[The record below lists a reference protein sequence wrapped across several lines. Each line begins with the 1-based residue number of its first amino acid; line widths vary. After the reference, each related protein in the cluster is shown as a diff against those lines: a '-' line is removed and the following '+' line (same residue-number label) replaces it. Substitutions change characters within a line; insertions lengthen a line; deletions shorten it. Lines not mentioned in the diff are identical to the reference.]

1 MGPGLCQLAMEQGTQ
16 PLWACCVSPEVTD
29 QHGSRRPGEFAGANQ
44 LGLQKAEPGSH
55 LGQRSARGRG
65 PQCSAR
71 LDHPLACPC
80 LGVALQ
86 RRTLLVGGTGKGT
99 VAWPRRGQHVLF
111 GAGQGEVGLQRAS
124 KCSIK
129 PVLGDWAQQG
139 PSSSGRRE
147 NKVPSVAPPALGGE
161 TV

>member
-1 MGPGLCQLAMEQGTQ
+1 MGPGLCQLAMEQGMQ

-29 QHGSRRPGEFAGANQ
+29 EHGSRCPGEFAGANK
-44 LGLQKAEPGSH
+44 LGLQKAEQGSH
-55 LGQRSARGRG
+55 LGQRSARD

-71 LDHPLACPC
+71 LGHPLACPC

-86 RRTLLVGGTGKGT
+86 RRTLLVGGTGTGT
-99 VAWPRRGQHVLF
+99 VAWPRRGQHVIF

-124 KCSIK
+124 KWSSN

-147 NKVPSVAPPALGGE
+147 TKVLSVALPALGGE